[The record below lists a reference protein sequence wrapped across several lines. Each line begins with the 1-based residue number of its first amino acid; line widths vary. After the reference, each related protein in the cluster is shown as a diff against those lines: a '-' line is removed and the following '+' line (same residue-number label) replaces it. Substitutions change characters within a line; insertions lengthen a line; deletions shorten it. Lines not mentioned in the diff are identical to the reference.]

1 MGCQPQL
8 SSPHG
13 TRPPGE
19 PTVSGRGRP
28 ESTPEALSRGLGPH
42 LGLPWAGVGRSR
54 WSHRL
59 ADMGL
64 WKGWVEPGVPDP
76 SSQQGRWWLGSS
88 GLPEALH
95 LIRMAQARASSSA
108 RFLRFFSDS
117 SEEPRKSV
125 TSSTV
130 TSPVVSSVVSA
141 LVAESIDMGES
152 VASGGC
158 GVSVPMLRTGLGL
171 PSWLRGA
178 RTMPGV
184 PLAWLSL
191 GDSRSP

>member
-88 GLPEALH
+88 GLPGRGRGGGSAEGQGGPKGQVTLPHRCHHSAPH
-95 LIRMAQARASSSA
+95 PGQAKEPPQAS
-108 RFLRFFSDS
+108 RDKD
-117 SEEPRKSV
+117 P
-125 TSSTV
+125 
-130 TSPVVSSVVSA
+130 
-141 LVAESIDMGES
+141 AET
-152 VASGGC
+152 A
-158 GVSVPMLRTGLGL
+158 
-171 PSWLRGA
+171 
-178 RTMPGV
+178 
-184 PLAWLSL
+184 
-191 GDSRSP
+191 